1 MVVTG
6 LVAGS
11 VALALA
17 VGYARWLDD
26 IVVADLVL
34 WILLLELGLGVL
46 GYGFLETTDTTLFI
60 NVGALA
66 TPNPL
71 PAFTL
76 LLSFDDL
83 SASLWGVL
91 GTALIGCFYFLLEY
105 FDFDAQGGYIALLSA
120 SFSQAALAYFGATDL
135 WLIIAF

>member
-1 MVVTG
+1 MVITG

-11 VALALA
+11 IALILA

-26 IVVADLVL
+26 TVIADLVL

-46 GYGFLETTDTTLFI
+46 GYGFLETTDTSLI
-60 NVGALA
+60 ISIGALS

-71 PAFTL
+71 PSFAL

-83 SASLWGVL
+83 SA
-91 GTALIGCFYFLLEY
+91 AL
-105 FDFDAQGGYIALLSA
+105 
-120 SFSQAALAYFGATDL
+120 
-135 WLIIAF
+135 